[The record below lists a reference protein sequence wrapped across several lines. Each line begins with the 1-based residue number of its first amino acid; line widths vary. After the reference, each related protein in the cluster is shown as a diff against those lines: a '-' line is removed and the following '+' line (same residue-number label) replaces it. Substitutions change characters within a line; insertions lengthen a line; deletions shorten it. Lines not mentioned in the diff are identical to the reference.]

1 MSDEKAK
8 ELIARLLADDRL
20 RSSSHFSERVY
31 SDEPILTTGRQ
42 MKNYLPD
49 EYRKM
54 RDISRWVPGEAG
66 ERGRWL
72 TEAELFYEQGRFME
86 DFEDSCPYSG
96 SFKAYFP
103 TYSAMSD
110 RQLRGYFTWR
120 AAVRRGRIEET
131 CQAFAFVYLYEI
143 LCGIGVTDPLD
154 GFTKLRTFWQSYR
167 KFEPAL
173 DRYAR
178 IWLQDY
184 VVYHG
189 LDPKLLSRERSMEF
203 DRALVRLKSAA
214 AVLCPEQ
221 TSTGKQGRRKEQV
234 LPLPPRIEAEKE
246 LFCAIGALSTYRID
260 EVHGNGP
267 ERDDLRHVCCAVF
280 ARMVEYYQRNRKA
293 GLIETFFGEETE
305 TSHTMF
311 ASAVYFDP
319 VRHADCEYVLDDIH
333 RYRCRS
339 GFWTCTRVHG
349 SRQRSERLG
358 QIMRATDQRLREAT
372 GSAHPLE
379 DEIVPKYLEK
389 IIDREIED
397 WLSWKEAHRPRK
409 IEIDLSAL
417 SQIRSAAEGTR
428 EALLIDEERTG
439 VAPVEPVEARNANVD
454 AEQAAVESPQAQGVG
469 SRENSATKTSAST
482 SDPIPAGENAP
493 MADGARVVDSDAMET
508 DDARRV
514 RELEGAASTTDAEAE
529 AGSALTA
536 DAAAETTRSLGGG
549 AANTAI
555 PDADTAGENGLLDAA
570 QTAYL
575 AALLA
580 EDGTGTEQA
589 LNASGLSEDMLVDSI
604 NEALF
609 DLVGDTVLEF
619 GAQGPKLIEDYV
631 DDVKGSLNHE

>member
-20 RSSSHFSERVY
+20 RSNSHFSARVY

-42 MKNYLPD
+42 MRNYLPD

-66 ERGRWL
+66 RRGRWL

-120 AAVRRGRIEET
+120 ATVRRGRIEET

-154 GFTKLRTFWQSYR
+154 GFTKLRSFWQSYR
-167 KFEPAL
+167 TFEPAL
-173 DRYAR
+173 DRYVR

-214 AVLCPEQ
+214 SALCPKQ
-221 TSTGKQGRRKEQV
+221 SPVGKQGRKRERA
-234 LPLPPRIEAEKE
+234 LPVPPRAEAEEE
-246 LFCAIGALSTYRID
+246 LFCAIGALSTYRVD
-260 EVHGNGP
+260 AVHEAGP
-267 ERDDLRHVCCAVF
+267 DRDDLRHVCCAVF

-311 ASAVYFDP
+311 ASAVFFDP
-319 VRHADCEYVLDDIH
+319 ERHADCEYVLDDIH

-349 SRQRSERLG
+349 SRQKSERLG
-358 QIMRATDQRLREAT
+358 QIMRATDQRLRKAT
-372 GSAHPLE
+372 GSPHPLE
-379 DEIVPKYLEK
+379 EEIVPKYLEK
-389 IIDREIED
+389 IIDREIEE
-397 WLSWKEAHRPRK
+397 WLSLKEVLRPRT
-409 IEIDLSAL
+409 IEIDLGAL
-417 SQIRSAAEGTR
+417 SRIRSAAEGTR

-439 VAPVEPVEARNANVD
+439 VAPTETAEERNAGTDSLAVDALRDRDVDGDKAPAAGTPASTPGAAFTNEGGVLAEDGRSTGVEA
-454 AEQAAVESPQAQGVG
+454 AEAALMQRLHGADGRALAAGTGAGVGPDLAAVAPAETTP
-469 SRENSATKTSAST
+469 T
-482 SDPIPAGENAP
+482 PAG
-493 MADGARVVDSDAMET
+493 RSKTV
-508 DDARRV
+508 
-514 RELEGAASTTDAEAE
+514 EGAAAPPGKT
-529 AGSALTA
+529 
-536 DAAAETTRSLGGG
+536 
-549 AANTAI
+549 
-555 PDADTAGENGLLDAA
+555 GLLDAA
-570 QTAYL
+570 HTAYL

-580 EDGTGTEQA
+580 DDEAGAAQA
-589 LNASGLSEDMLVDSI
+589 LAASGQSEDMLVDGI

-619 GAQGPKLIEDYV
+619 GAAGPQIIEDYV

>member
-20 RSSSHFSERVY
+20 RSSSHFSERIY

-86 DFEDSCPYSG
+86 DFEDNCPYSG

-154 GFTKLRTFWQSYR
+154 GFTKLRAFWQSYR
-167 KFEPAL
+167 AFEPAL
-173 DRYAR
+173 DRYVR

-214 AVLCPEQ
+214 AALCPKKAPA
-221 TSTGKQGRRKEQV
+221 GKQGRKREQA
-234 LPLPPRIEAEKE
+234 LPLPPRVEAEEE

-260 EVHGNGP
+260 EIFEGKP
-267 ERDDLRHVCCAVF
+267 ERDDVRHVCCAVF

-311 ASAVYFDP
+311 ASAVFFDP
-319 VRHADCEYVLDDIH
+319 ERHADCEYVLDNIH

-358 QIMRATDQRLREAT
+358 QIMRATDQRLRKAMA
-372 GSAHPLE
+372 SSHPLE
-379 DEIVPKYLEK
+379 EEIVPKYLEK
-389 IIDREIED
+389 IVDREIEE
-397 WLSWKEAHRPRK
+397 WLSWKEAHRPRR
-409 IEIDLSAL
+409 IEIDLGAL
-417 SQIRSAAEGTR
+417 SHIRSAAEGTR

-439 VAPVEPVEARNANVD
+439 VAPTEPTDERSAS
-454 AEQAAVESPQAQGVG
+454 ESA
-469 SRENSATKTSAST
+469 NSAVADAPQSRDLESVENKTAEAPAAAPHPAS
-482 SDPIPAGENAP
+482 IREGGVPAAHTR
-493 MADGARVVDSDAMET
+493 A
-508 DDARRV
+508 DDAGVAKATPALRAQKAK
-514 RELEGAASTTDAEAE
+514 EPAPATDAGAKTGPNDAAIAPAKATPAPAEDE
-529 AGSALTA
+529 AGHAED
-536 DAAAETTRSLGGG
+536 DAPTSKTG
-549 AANTAI
+549 
-555 PDADTAGENGLLDAA
+555 PLDAA

-575 AALLA
+575 MALLA
-580 EDGTGTEQA
+580 DDETGTAQA
-589 LNASGLSEDMLVDSI
+589 LAASGQSEDLLVDAI

-619 GAQGPKLIEDYV
+619 GATGPQIIEDYV